1 MPQPE
6 ASILWVEGKDDL
18 HAIGHLLW
26 RHGVDLE
33 DIPVDIKT
41 PGDSEDEPAGDEPA
55 GDEPAGGRDPLL
67 EGMETAVMAS
77 TGRAAGFVL
86 DADEVAQDRWRAVR
100 GRLERVGLTLPDEI
114 PRAGYVGHAGVYQA
128 RVGVWLMPDNR
139 RSGAL
144 EDFLQDLV
152 DSRDSVLQVAEE
164 STDLA
169 KGRGAPFADSQRSK
183 AVLHAWLAWQESPGL
198 PYGSAI
204 RARYFRHDSPA
215 ALAFVEWF
223 KSVFLP

>member
-6 ASILWVEGKDDL
+6 PSILWVEGKDDL
-18 HAIGHLLW
+18 HAIGHLLS
-26 RHGVDLE
+26 RHSVDYE
-33 DIPVDIKT
+33 RIPVDIKT
-41 PGDSEDEPAGDEPA
+41 PVGSEDEAT
-55 GDEPAGGRDPLL
+55 GGRDPLL
-67 EGMETAVMAS
+67 EGMQTAVMTS
-77 TGRAAGFVL
+77 TGRAAGFIL
-86 DADEVAQDRWRAVR
+86 DADEVAQDRWRAVCS
-100 GRLERVGLTLPDEI
+100 RLKGVGLTPPDEI
-114 PRAGYVGHAGVYQA
+114 PGSGYVDQSDAYQA

-144 EDFLQDLV
+144 EEFLQDLV
-152 DSRDSVLQVAEE
+152 DSGDFILPIAKE

-169 KGRGAPFADSQRSK
+169 KDRGAPFPDSKRRK

-204 RARYFRHDSPA
+204 RARYFRHDSPD

-223 KSVFLP
+223 KNLFL